1 MNFSENL
8 RRLRKSK
15 DIKQEALAEAMNVS
29 RQTVSKWENGTAMPD
44 FKKLNALAEY
54 FGVTIDELLGFS
66 NDKNNNDNINDYTK
80 EYINELITLENMQ
93 SSEKIKE
100 LYKKLKTCAVIFCV
114 ALAVIIFFMISINNQ
129 IDNLKSQINNAQS
142 PQIIQNDSD
151 DSSGNTHDIS
161 DDASCEILS
170 FDNDK
175 PWIAKIRFAYSPQT
189 YTNSLKVS
197 LNITDKNGDTKQ
209 LDYDNK
215 NGKFTLE
222 TELDISEYVTYVL
235 IAKDDSTTSTVDL
248 ALDFTDKYF
257 SSDFESL
264 SSNIDVNDNKFIY
277 DNDYLSPSFY
287 NKTGSKLKS
296 GTISFSFKN
305 EKPFLEKKCKI
316 STDEDNKASFICNA
330 FEVDLGE
337 NHSNSINIKYTMIDE
352 NGIKYS
358 TVYNA
363 QIENDASFDAVKKEI
378 TFPNG
383 KTITTNII
391 YD

>member
-54 FGVTIDELLGFS
+54 FGVTIDELLGFNS
-66 NDKNNNDNINDYTK
+66 SDDSLDNSANNHTT
-80 EYINELITLENMQ
+80 EYVNELISLENAE
-93 SSEKIKE
+93 SNKKINEINSKW
-100 LYKKLKTCAVIFCV
+100 KTS
-114 ALAVIIFFMISINNQ
+114 VIILSIALIFAIIFTISSSIKIEALQ
-129 IDNLKSQINNAQS
+129 DKIDNLNYPTVIDNR
-142 PQIIQNDSD
+142 SD
-151 DSSGNTHDIS
+151 NSNDIS
-161 DDASCEILS
+161 YDANYDILS
-170 FDNDK
+170 INEK
-175 PWIAKIRFAYSPQT
+175 EPWIAKIRFTYSPQT

-222 TELDISEYVTYVL
+222 TELDISEYITYVL

-257 SSDFESL
+257 SPDFESL

>member
-54 FGVTIDELLGFS
+54 FGVTIDELLGFNS
-66 NDKNNNDNINDYTK
+66 SDDSLDNSANNHTT
-80 EYINELITLENMQ
+80 EYVNELISLENAE
-93 SSEKIKE
+93 SNKKINEINSKW
-100 LYKKLKTCAVIFCV
+100 KTS
-114 ALAVIIFFMISINNQ
+114 VIILSIALIFAIIFSISSSIKIEALQ
-129 IDNLKSQINNAQS
+129 DKIDNLNYPTVIDNR
-142 PQIIQNDSD
+142 SD
-151 DSSGNTHDIS
+151 NSNDIS
-161 DDASCEILS
+161 YDANYDILS
-170 FDNDK
+170 INEK
-175 PWIAKIRFAYSPQT
+175 EPWIAKIRFTYSPQT

-222 TELDISEYVTYVL
+222 TELDISEYITYVL

-257 SSDFESL
+257 SPDFESL